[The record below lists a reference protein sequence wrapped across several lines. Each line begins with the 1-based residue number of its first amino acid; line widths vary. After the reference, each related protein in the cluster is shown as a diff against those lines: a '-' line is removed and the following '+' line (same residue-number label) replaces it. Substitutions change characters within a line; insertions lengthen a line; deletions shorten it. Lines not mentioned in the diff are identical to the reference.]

1 MIEKRL
7 IEYNELL
14 NGNEEIIKELNKPG
28 GLEKGFKEYY
38 LLDNNWVEE
47 FKNLIIN
54 NNFEQIKN
62 ILNVYIIKRKREDRD
77 FSFIKQNFIFNLAY
91 DFTLVTKKFIY
102 LLCKNFNVKDQRE
115 LKDFYFYIII
125 DGKCFIIK
133 NDENE
138 KKTIH

>member
-14 NGNEEIIKELNKPG
+14 NGDKEIIKELNKPG

-77 FSFIKQNFIFNLAY
+77 FSFIKQNFIFNLA
-91 DFTLVTKKFIY
+91 
-102 LLCKNFNVKDQRE
+102 
-115 LKDFYFYIII
+115 
-125 DGKCFIIK
+125 
-133 NDENE
+133 
-138 KKTIH
+138 